1 MVSLNPKV
9 MAAVEQLD
17 YRVTAG
23 DVAVQS
29 GLSLQTAQQGL
40 MLLASESGGHLQVTE
55 TGEVAYLFGRHFRA
69 ALQSKYWRLRLEA
82 VWQKIWAALFYLIRI
97 SFGIVLIASICLIA
111 VAIFVLITASMS
123 RDSDSSDGGDGF
135 SFGGGGFPMGWMF
148 SDLYYFFSPNPYSGY
163 SRRQS
168 SPQYSSAASRQEIP
182 NFLEAIFSFLFGDG
196 DPNRTL
202 DERRW
207 QLIGQELRR
216 SQGAVAAEQIVPF
229 LDAPESEQT
238 VDDAML
244 PVLLRFNG
252 LPEVSPEGEIVYQF
266 PELQTSVKSAQSAPA
281 AAFLKESLWSFSKAS
296 SGQVMAAIGLGG
308 VNLVGALA
316 LGKLLSTS
324 GALVGF
330 LGFVQVIYPLLLV
343 YGIGFLVIPL
353 GRHFWNQ
360 WQNQRIAVRNQRRE
374 RLAQRLL
381 QPSKS
386 LLEKLNF
393 ARQFACSAQVD
404 DQQMVYT
411 TEKDLL
417 EQDFENQAAIDADWQ
432 KRLDRSTHRPPNP

>member
-1 MVSLNPKV
+1 MIFLNPKV

-29 GLSLQTAQQGL
+29 GLSLQVAQQGL
-40 MLLASESGGHLQVTE
+40 MLLASEAGGHLQVTE
-55 TGEVAYLFGRHFRA
+55 TGEVAYLFGRQFRA
-69 ALQSKYWRLRLEA
+69 ALQAKYWRLRLRIMGQR
-82 VWQKIWAALFYLIRI
+82 VWAALFYLIRI

-111 VAIFVLITASMS
+111 VAILVLIAASMA
-123 RDSDSSDGGDGF
+123 RDSDSSDSGGGS
-135 SFGGGGFPMGWMF
+135 SFGGGGFPIGWMF

-163 SRRQS
+163 SRRS
-168 SPQYSSAASRQEIP
+168 SYLQYPAAAPRSETP
-182 NFLEAIFSFLFGDG
+182 NFLEAVFSFLFGEG
-196 DPNRTL
+196 DPNRMI

-207 QLIGQELRR
+207 QLIGQTLRS
-216 SQGAVAAEQIVPF
+216 SQGSVVAEQIVPF
-229 LDAPESEQT
+229 LATLESNQT
-238 VDDAML
+238 EDDAML

-252 LPEVSPEGEIVYQF
+252 QPEVSPEGEIVYQF
-266 PELQTSVKSAQSAPA
+266 PELQTSVKSTQPA
-281 AAFLKESLWSFSKAS
+281 STAAFLQESFWNFSRAS
-296 SGQVMAAIGLGG
+296 SAQVMAAIGLGG
-308 VNLVGALA
+308 VNLIGALA

-324 GALVGF
+324 GVLGGF
-330 LGFVQVIYPLLLV
+330 LGFVQAIYPLLLV

-374 RLAQRLL
+374 RLAQRLK
-381 QPSKS
+381 QPSKT

-393 ARQFACSAQVD
+393 ARQFGRSALVD
-404 DQQMVYT
+404 DQQLVYT

-417 EQDFENQAAIDADWQ
+417 EQEAENQAAIDADWQ
-432 KRLDRSTHRPPNP
+432 KRLDRSTPHPPNS